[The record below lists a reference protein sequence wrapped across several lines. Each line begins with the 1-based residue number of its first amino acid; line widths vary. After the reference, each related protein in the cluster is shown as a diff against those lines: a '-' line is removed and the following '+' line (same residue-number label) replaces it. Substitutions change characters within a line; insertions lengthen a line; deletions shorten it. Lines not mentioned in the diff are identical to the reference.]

1 MAGEREKFR
10 KIFVVVSFRFFL
22 TEFAPLGEGRFLLR
36 WGAWGRESGA
46 NLWGMRRLEQ
56 ISEKRRFAAA
66 YLKCFDAQR
75 AAAEVGRED
84 GVRLLEMPGVKRE
97 LELQRGQC
105 DICRRDVLRRL
116 AQLAFGRA
124 NDCVRL
130 VLEAAPEVE
139 TLELSLLSEIKRNE
153 KGTVEIKLIDR
164 VEALEQLLAAVSDE
178 GEMAD
183 AFFAAAGDVDAV

>member
-1 MAGEREKFR
+1 M
-10 KIFVVVSFRFFL
+10 
-22 TEFAPLGEGRFLLR
+22 
-36 WGAWGRESGA
+36 
-46 NLWGMRRLEQ
+46 
-56 ISEKRRFAAA
+56 
-66 YLKCFDAQR
+66 
-75 AAAEVGRED
+75 
-84 GVRLLEMPGVKRE
+84 
-97 LELQRGQC
+97 
-105 DICRRDVLRRL
+105 
-116 AQLAFGRA
+116 
-124 NDCVRL
+124 RL